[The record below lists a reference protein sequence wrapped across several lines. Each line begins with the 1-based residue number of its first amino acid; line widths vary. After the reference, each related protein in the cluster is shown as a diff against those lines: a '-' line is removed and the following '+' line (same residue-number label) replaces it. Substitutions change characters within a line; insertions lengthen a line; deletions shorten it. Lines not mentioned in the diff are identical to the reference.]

1 MNTTEDATVDIRLV
15 LSDGELP
22 SEAFLADLAEYLA
35 TSAVRPMTDRV
46 SVSAPDI
53 VEYDLDFTYFISREN
68 KENAEAIQVAAEDAA
83 NAYVIWQKTHIGADI
98 NTDVLIEFLRAAGV
112 KRAVLRSPAYKV
124 VSDTQIAV
132 ARNINALYG
141 GLEDD

>member
-1 MNTTEDATVDIRLV
+1 MYDVN
-15 LSDGELP
+15 SKC
-22 SEAFLADLAEYLA
+22 AD
-35 TSAVRPMTDRV
+35 D
-46 SVSAPDI
+46 
-53 VEYDLDFTYFISREN
+53 FISHEEILDTLAYADEN

-112 KRAVLRSPAYKV
+112 KRAVLRSPAYKMV
-124 VSDTQIAV
+124 ADTQIAV